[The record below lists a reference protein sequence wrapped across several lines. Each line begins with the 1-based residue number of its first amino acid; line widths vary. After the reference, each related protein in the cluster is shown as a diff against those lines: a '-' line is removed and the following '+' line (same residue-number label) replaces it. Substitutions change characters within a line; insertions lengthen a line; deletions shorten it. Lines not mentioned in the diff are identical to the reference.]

1 MADVQLGVH
10 VGPEQL
16 ERGLYMRYILL
27 AGLHCL
33 SGTGS
38 AQPHRELKY
47 LGYRETQGAPP
58 TQTRRGRGLAARI
71 VGGGN
76 WKEEGSESDVK

>member
-47 LGYRETQGAPP
+47 LEYRETQGAPP
-58 TQTRRGRGLAARI
+58 TQTRRGGRMGEGL
-71 VGGGN
+71 
-76 WKEEGSESDVK
+76 WEGATGKGSVSRM